1 MLPDS
6 SSAANGAASL
16 HVVGNPHAEGFY
28 GKCGFEKPGE
38 RQMRFGTGL
47 VMKRV
52 LTGFNS

>member
-6 SSAANGAASL
+6 SSATNCAACI

-28 GKCGFEKPGE
+28 GKCGFEKLGE
-38 RQMRFGTGL
+38 RQMRFGVGL
-47 VMKRV
+47 LMKRV